1 MSNWPGLN
9 TPTPEELAALD
20 ERVATLLSAMDAV
33 PAFERI
39 LLDSDKF
46 AGPIAETV
54 IEPDSY
60 LIPGVSR
67 PRMSGRSPSA

>member
-1 MSNWPGLN
+1 
-9 TPTPEELAALD
+9 
-20 ERVATLLSAMDAV
+20 MDAV